1 MSWKRQWWSKT
12 MRDHRDWVK
21 ERRESRIGGRLEM
34 HLSGRH
40 FTVEFI
46 NGIPPV
52 RYAIDREH
60 AYNEKH
66 ARVDD
71 AEFSQIVAALKMA
84 TRDCFGA
91 DVHAFVP
98 SSSVFEIHFQPGMS
112 PFGNGRRVFIE
123 GRLGDLM
130 RPEIGQESVVFEYP
144 VRVDGAAPQWVKMR
158 ADTITGLDPVA

>member
-1 MSWKRQWWSKT
+1 
-12 MRDHRDWVK
+12 
-21 ERRESRIGGRLEM
+21 M

-60 AYNEKH
+60 AYNESH
-66 ARVDD
+66 GRVDD

-84 TRDCFGA
+84 TRDCFDAG
-91 DVHAFVP
+91 VHAFVP
-98 SSSVFEIHFQPGMS
+98 SSSVFEIHFLPGMS

-123 GRLGDLM
+123 GRLADLM
-130 RPEIGQESVVFEYP
+130 RAEIGADNVVFEYP
-144 VRVDGAAPQWVKMR
+144 VRVDGAAPQWVKIH
-158 ADTITGLDPVA
+158 ANTVTGLDPVA

>member
-1 MSWKRQWWSKT
+1 
-12 MRDHRDWVK
+12 MRDHHDWVK
-21 ERRESRIGGRLEM
+21 ERRDSRMGGRLEM
-34 HLSGRH
+34 HLSGRY
-40 FTVEFI
+40 FTVEFL

-60 AYNEKH
+60 AYNEKRT
-66 ARVDD
+66 RVDD

-91 DVHAFVP
+91 GVHAFVP
-98 SSSVFEIHFQPGMS
+98 TSAVFEIDFRPGMS

-123 GRLGDLM
+123 GRLADIM
-130 RPEIGQESVVFEYP
+130 RPEIGHERVVFEYP

-158 ADTITGLDPVA
+158 ADTITGLSPVA